1 MRLSLSST
9 LKRRAFSSKTHR
21 FEKRPWEWIKT
32 KTHTNRISVDGR
44 KSNKAK
50 WKYHKR
56 VCYSMRI
63 VVLSFSNVLLWVV
76 ENVSKGYFER
86 ESIDAFSMTKK
97 THTLKTHL
105 LVQTEPL
112 SWDFWESFGN
122 NVEPVLITNHNSVTL
137 VTRYMNSVICCS
149 ITYLYRTFHFLL
161 YFLDRCIY
169 RHCILPEN
177 HSPCLSYIRVK
188 EL

>member
-1 MRLSLSST
+1 MRFRLKTHQQRIKLLSFIYSLLNEYILACENSRFSSLFATEKAVFSGLYISVRLSLSST

-32 KTHTNRISVDGR
+32 KTHTNRISLDGR
-44 KSNKAK
+44 KRNKAK

-56 VCYSMRI
+56 VCYSKRI

-97 THTLKTHL
+97 THTLKTH
-105 LVQTEPL
+105 
-112 SWDFWESFGN
+112 
-122 NVEPVLITNHNSVTL
+122 
-137 VTRYMNSVICCS
+137 
-149 ITYLYRTFHFLL
+149 
-161 YFLDRCIY
+161 
-169 RHCILPEN
+169 
-177 HSPCLSYIRVK
+177 
-188 EL
+188 